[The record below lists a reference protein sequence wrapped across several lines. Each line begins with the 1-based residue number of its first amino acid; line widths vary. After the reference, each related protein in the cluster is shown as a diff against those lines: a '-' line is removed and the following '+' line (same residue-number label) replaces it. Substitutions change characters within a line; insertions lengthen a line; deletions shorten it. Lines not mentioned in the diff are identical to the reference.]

1 MHNNSTT
8 LAKNTIA
15 STLSPGSKDQINL
28 SLTDTKNILDVTPKT
43 RPDNLTETTL
53 YYRD

>member
-1 MHNNSTT
+1 M
-8 LAKNTIA
+8 A
-15 STLSPGSKDQINL
+15 STLSPGSKDQVNL

-43 RPDNLTETTL
+43 RPDTMTDASP